1 MSSHRR
7 LTAIGPVNFTRRR
20 LVAIDTVYF
29 TQQVAAMASAGV
41 YPPIP
46 DDVVAQPKYAVIGGS
61 GVTVA
66 GEERFCFQTPL
77 GLLVNISFLDEAKR
91 VVHHGEHGPLLP
103 LPLPCSSN
111 AWASL
116 TARSAHLSRFS

>member
-1 MSSHRR
+1 
-7 LTAIGPVNFTRRR
+7 
-20 LVAIDTVYF
+20 
-29 TQQVAAMASAGV
+29 MASAGV

-46 DDVVAQPKYAVIGGS
+46 DDMVAQPKYAVIGGS

-91 VVHHGEHGPLLP
+91 VVHVPRRTWPSFAVAVALLK
-103 LPLPCSSN
+103 
-111 AWASL
+111 
-116 TARSAHLSRFS
+116 

>member
-1 MSSHRR
+1 
-7 LTAIGPVNFTRRR
+7 
-20 LVAIDTVYF
+20 
-29 TQQVAAMASAGV
+29 MASAGV

-91 VVHHGEHGPLLP
+91 VVHLGEHGPLLP

>member
-1 MSSHRR
+1 
-7 LTAIGPVNFTRRR
+7 
-20 LVAIDTVYF
+20 
-29 TQQVAAMASAGV
+29 MASAGV

-46 DDVVAQPKYAVIGGS
+46 DDMVAQPKYAVIGGS